1 MEIGTK
7 PEATAVDVASWL
19 RNLDLERYEAAFREN
34 DVGADVLRD
43 LTAEDL
49 EGLGVATI
57 GHRRQLLVAIAKL
70 RDGAPQAVRPT
81 DDPLPSLSAGER
93 RQLTVMFCDLVGSTA
108 LSEKLDPEELRSLLH
123 AYRILCGDVISRYD
137 GFVARYVGDG
147 ILTYFGWP
155 TAHEEDAER
164 AVRAALEIAHTIRR
178 ASSTEDLSIRI
189 GIATGPVV
197 VGEAAGSGDQS
208 KLAVGSTPNL
218 AARLQGLAAADQIV
232 IADGTHR
239 QIGGLFEFADLGS
252 KSLAGFAEPQHV
264 WQVLGESGVLS
275 RFEALRAGTSPL
287 VGRAEELDLL
297 ARRWKRAKTGEG
309 QVVLLSGEAGIGKSR
324 LIAALSEHIR
334 TEAHVRL
341 RYFCSPY
348 HQDSALW
355 PVIVQL
361 EHAAGFTRGDTAEAK
376 HRKLRA
382 LLAPGARDDDD
393 IPLLSELLSLPSS
406 AADLNLSPRRKREK
420 LFEAMLSQ
428 LETEALRRPLLMLFE
443 DTHWIDPSTREL
455 LDLTVDR
462 IRRLPALLLITF
474 RPEFPPPWGGRSYVT
489 SLALNRLGDR
499 DGEALV
505 RGLAEGAALSPS
517 IVAEIVERADGVPL
531 FAEEL
536 TKAVLESANR
546 DNRVAAVLAATL
558 PMALSVPA
566 TLHTLLMARLDRLG
580 PTAREVA
587 QIGAVLGREFAYEL
601 IEPVA
606 RLPEKELRAA
616 LDQLGDAELLFCRGI
631 PPHSTYLFKHS
642 LVQDAAYS
650 TLLSVRRQEL
660 HARVAAAL
668 EVHFA
673 DLIERQPEL
682 LAHHLTSAG
691 NVEHAADQWL
701 KAGRLAAA
709 RLAYLEAIAHFERG
723 LGVLPALPEGP
734 VRDGRELALQL
745 ALGLCL
751 YTAKGAADAKPCYV
765 RALALAESR
774 GDPHEQ
780 FEALFGMWQSI
791 FTIEGPVSRPFSN
804 RLLRMA
810 EQVGDDGSR
819 LQAHHSVWSTSW
831 LCGEPAKSRAH
842 AEAGRCLYDPAQH
855 SSHRLVYGGHDPGV
869 CAGYVGACAEWLVGY
884 PEKALASIGGAL
896 ALAERIGH
904 PFTLLGALCWASMLS
919 LNRREPDLAQSHLE
933 VAGALAAEQRLAFP
947 MEPGILHG
955 AALLGQGAVG
965 EAITRIRNGTN
976 EWIGLGRTALLPY
989 GFAFLAEGL
998 AQRGDHASALTA
1010 LGEGLAS
1017 ADATGQHLWDAELH
1031 RLTGT
1036 MLLAK
1041 NKRDEAQMS
1050 LQRAIRVAQAQQAKS
1065 LELRAATSLARLL
1078 GEQGQRTEAMELL
1091 ASVYGWFTEGFDTK
1105 DLQDAKSLLTEL
1117 E

>member
-1 MEIGTK
+1 
-7 PEATAVDVASWL
+7 
-19 RNLDLERYEAAFREN
+19 
-34 DVGADVLRD
+34 
-43 LTAEDL
+43 
-49 EGLGVATI
+49 
-57 GHRRQLLVAIAKL
+57 
-70 RDGAPQAVRPT
+70 
-81 DDPLPSLSAGER
+81 
-93 RQLTVMFCDLVGSTA
+93 
-108 LSEKLDPEELRSLLH
+108 
-123 AYRILCGDVISRYD
+123 
-137 GFVARYVGDG
+137 
-147 ILTYFGWP
+147 
-155 TAHEEDAER
+155 
-164 AVRAALEIAHTIRR
+164 
-178 ASSTEDLSIRI
+178 
-189 GIATGPVV
+189 
-197 VGEAAGSGDQS
+197 
-208 KLAVGSTPNL
+208 
-218 AARLQGLAAADQIV
+218 
-232 IADGTHR
+232 
-239 QIGGLFEFADLGS
+239 
-252 KSLAGFAEPQHV
+252 
-264 WQVLGESGVLS
+264 
-275 RFEALRAGTSPL
+275 
-287 VGRAEELDLL
+287 
-297 ARRWKRAKTGEG
+297 
-309 QVVLLSGEAGIGKSR
+309 
-324 LIAALSEHIR
+324 
-334 TEAHVRL
+334 
-341 RYFCSPY
+341 
-348 HQDSALW
+348 
-355 PVIVQL
+355 
-361 EHAAGFTRGDTAEAK
+361 
-376 HRKLRA
+376 
-382 LLAPGARDDDD
+382 
-393 IPLLSELLSLPSS
+393 
-406 AADLNLSPRRKREK
+406 
-420 LFEAMLSQ
+420 
-428 LETEALRRPLLMLFE
+428 
-443 DTHWIDPSTREL
+443 
-455 LDLTVDR
+455 
-462 IRRLPALLLITF
+462 
-474 RPEFPPPWGGRSYVT
+474 
-489 SLALNRLGDR
+489 
-499 DGEALV
+499 
-505 RGLAEGAALSPS
+505 
-517 IVAEIVERADGVPL
+517 
-531 FAEEL
+531 
-536 TKAVLESANR
+536 
-546 DNRVAAVLAATL
+546 
-558 PMALSVPA
+558 
-566 TLHTLLMARLDRLG
+566 
-580 PTAREVA
+580 
-587 QIGAVLGREFAYEL
+587 
-601 IEPVA
+601 
-606 RLPEKELRAA
+606 
-616 LDQLGDAELLFCRGI
+616 LDQLGEAELLFCRGI
-631 PPHSTYLFKHS
+631 PPHSTYLFKHA

-650 TLLSVRRQEL
+650 TLLGGRRQEL
-660 HARVAAAL
+660 HGRVAAAL

-791 FTIEGPVSRPFSN
+791 FTIEGPVSRPFSD

-842 AEAGRCLYDPAQH
+842 AEAGRRLYDPAQH

-869 CAGYVGACAEWLVGY
+869 CAGSVGACAEWLVGY
-884 PEKALASIGGAL
+884 PQKALASIGGAL

-904 PFTLLGALCWASMLS
+904 PFTLLGALCFASMLS
-919 LNRREPDLAQSHLE
+919 VNRREPDLAQSHLE
-933 VAGALAAEQRLAFP
+933 VAGALATEQRLAFP

-976 EWIGLGRTALLPY
+976 EWTGLGRTALLPY

-998 AQRGDHASALTA
+998 AQHGDHASALIA